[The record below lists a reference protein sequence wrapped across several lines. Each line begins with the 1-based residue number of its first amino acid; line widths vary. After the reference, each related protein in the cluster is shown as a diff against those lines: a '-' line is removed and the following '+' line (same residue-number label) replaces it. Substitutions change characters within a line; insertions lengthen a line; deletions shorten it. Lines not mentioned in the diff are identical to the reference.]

1 MEPVID
7 IKALAKEIINEYPT
21 SKILD
26 GCSGLIGEY
35 EADAQDYYSIEDGL
49 DTHLGGY
56 DWSVDIC
63 FTPSCSIE
71 QYGGYVGCDYDEIER
86 IVDEIEGIESL
97 CVNSVFFYDEDG
109 NEFSLTESQ
118 VEELDKELQEYYI

>member
-1 MEPVID
+1 MEPTID
-7 IKALAKEIINEYPT
+7 IKALAKEIINEYPI
-21 SKILD
+21 SKIIN
-26 GCSGLIGEY
+26 GCSDLIGLE
-35 EADAQDYYSIEDGL
+35 EASAQDYYSIEDAL

-71 QYGGYVGCDYDEIER
+71 QYGYVGCDYDEIER

-97 CVNSVFFYDEDG
+97 CVNSVNFYDEED
-109 NEFSLTESQ
+109 NEFPLTESQ
-118 VEELDKELQEYYI
+118 VEELERELAEYYL